1 MERLLLE
8 HEALQIRLSGLHWGH
23 LHLLLLALEVSN
35 QELFV
40 PSAPP
45 SSPEELGLEDR
56 FPVWWRG
63 LGSPLWQG
71 GSFDWQSEEK
81 GLEAQET
88 PGVRLRLLWISHWA
102 PS

>member
-1 MERLLLE
+1 MEKLLLE
-8 HEALQIRLSGLHWGH
+8 RGALQIRLFALHWAH
-23 LHLLLLALEVSN
+23 LHLLLLAPEASN

-40 PSAPP
+40 PSVLP
-45 SSPEELGLEDR
+45 SALEELGLEDR

-63 LGSPLWQG
+63 LGSPLLQV

-81 GLEAQET
+81 GLEGQET

-102 PS
+102 PG